1 MTSSNFYF
9 QNFQNSMEQ
18 SLIEDLMIESI
29 GIYGHQ
35 VYYCPR
41 KLVAKDD
48 IYGEDTISE
57 YNNSYLIDM
66 YIRSF
71 DSYEGDGTF
80 LSKFN
85 LEVRDQMTFTVAR
98 RTFYNE
104 ISTQE
109 FIDRPQEGDLVFS
122 PMTKRIMVIKYVNNQ
137 PIFYQMGALQV
148 WDLVCETWEYSS
160 ERLNT
165 GIEEID
171 RIERELSLSMDRVSI
186 LDNEGYTITDNDG
199 FPIVQGQ
206 FDFDAQNQD
215 VYADN
220 DEIAQENEEY
230 DIVDWSQRDPFSED
244 IIRTL

>member
-18 SLIEDLMIESI
+18 SLIEDLVIESI
-29 GIYGHQ
+29 AIYGHQ

-41 KLVAKDD
+41 TLVAKDD

-57 YNNSYLIDM
+57 YKNAYAVDM
-66 YIRSF
+66 YIRSY

-85 LEVRDQMTFTVAR
+85 LEIRDQMTFTIAR
-98 RTFYNE
+98 RTFANE
-104 ISTQE
+104 IGTQE

-148 WDLVCETWEYSS
+148 WDLVCETWEYSN
-160 ERLNT
+160 ERLST
-165 GIEEID
+165 GIDDID
-171 RIERELSLSMDRVSI
+171 SIERELSFSLEI
-186 LDNEGYTITDNDG
+186 AGIKTNDDYFLVDDSG
-199 FPIVQGQ
+199 FQLVLGQ
-206 FDFDAQNQD
+206 FNFDDQLQD
-215 VYADN
+215 VFADN
-220 DEIAQENEEY
+220 DEIAEEGS
-230 DIVDWSQRDPFSED
+230 DIIDWSKRDPFSEN
-244 IIRTL
+244 IGF

>member
-1 MTSSNFYF
+1 
-9 QNFQNSMEQ
+9 MEQ

-29 GIYGHQ
+29 AIYGHQ

-41 KLVAKDD
+41 TLINKDD

-57 YNNSYLIDM
+57 YNSAYLIDM

-85 LEVRDQMTFTVAR
+85 LEIRDQMTFTVAR
-98 RTFYNE
+98 RTFANE
-104 ISTQE
+104 IGTE
-109 FIDRPQEGDLVFS
+109 AFIDRPQEGDLIVS
-122 PMTKRIMVIKYVNNQ
+122 PMTKRVMVIKYVNNQ

-148 WDLVCETWEYSS
+148 WDLVCETWEYSN

-165 GIEEID
+165 GIALVD
-171 RIERELSLSMDRVSI
+171 DIEREYSFALEPFGV
-186 LDNEGYTITDNDG
+186 LDDTGAIITDESG
-199 FPIVQGQ
+199 FVIVQGQ
-206 FDFDAQNQD
+206 YSFDNQNLD

-220 DEIAQENEEY
+220 DELAEEGEG
-230 DIVDWSQRDPFSED
+230 IIDWSKRDPFSEN
-244 IIRTL
+244 IGFE